1 MAAKALCAL
10 IPLRAVPVRAAA
22 LLEDVN
28 STLAQSQS
36 QSQSQS
42 GSAQSKVLCH
52 NALHGTLS
60 LCHEVLD
67 SLKRRMAGVG
77 DNRALMSVLQV
88 SGSTA
93 VTPET
98 YSAPLL
104 QYSPVTLIV
113 LFDCRRS

>member
-36 QSQSQS
+36 GTTRST
-42 GSAQSKVLCH
+42 VLCH

-77 DNRALMSVLQV
+77 DNRAIMSVLQV
-88 SGSTA
+88 SCSCA
-93 VTPET
+93 IPPEN
-98 YSAPLL
+98 YSGPL
-104 QYSPVTLIV
+104 S
-113 LFDCRRS
+113 

>member
-28 STLAQSQS
+28 STLA

-77 DNRALMSVLQV
+77 DNRAIMSVLQV
-88 SGSTA
+88 RCSCAMTL
-93 VTPET
+93 
-98 YSAPLL
+98 LL
-104 QYSPVTLIV
+104 QWLPLTLI
-113 LFDCRRS
+113 SI

>member
-36 QSQSQS
+36 GTTWST
-42 GSAQSKVLCH
+42 VLSH

-67 SLKRRMAGVG
+67 SLKRRMGGVG
-77 DNRALMSVLQV
+77 DNRAIMSVLQV
-88 SGSTA
+88 SCSCATI
-93 VTPET
+93 
-98 YSAPLL
+98 LL
-104 QYSPVTLIV
+104 
-113 LFDCRRS
+113 F